1 MALRHVIVGNGPA
14 GLTAAE
20 TIRLHDADAHITIV
34 GGEDHPFYSRPGLAY
49 VLTGAIPE
57 KQLFARTD
65 KDYERA
71 QIRRTVGTVRRIEP
85 AGHRIELTDGRTLA
99 YDCLLLAVGARAV
112 RPELPGIDLEGV
124 VTLDNLDDA
133 RRILRLA
140 KKAKRACVV
149 GGGITAL
156 ELAEGL
162 AAQGVETRYLM
173 RGDRYWSGVLDPH
186 ESTLVEARLVED
198 GIRLHHGV
206 ELAAVIGNKG
216 RVTAVETRAGDRL
229 SCDLLGVAV
238 GVQPRLELA
247 QQIGLPTGRGI
258 WTDETLQTADPY
270 VFAAGDVAEVLDPAT
285 GRRGVDSLWSI
296 AIEQGRT
303 AGENMTGLHRPYRR
317 PAPFNVTKLG
327 GVTTTIIG
335 AVGSGGRDGDLVTLA
350 RGDSGAWRER
360 LDSFAVAADT
370 GVNHLRLMLGA
381 NLIVG
386 AVVMGDQALSRGL
399 QHLIREQVDISLVR
413 DLLVDQAAEAHQVVA
428 ALAERMV
435 SLGTL

>member
-1 MALRHVIVGNGPA
+1 
-14 GLTAAE
+14 
-20 TIRLHDADAHITIV
+20 
-34 GGEDHPFYSRPGLAY
+34 
-49 VLTGAIPE
+49 
-57 KQLFARTD
+57 
-65 KDYERA
+65 
-71 QIRRTVGTVRRIEP
+71 
-85 AGHRIELTDGRTLA
+85 
-99 YDCLLLAVGARAV
+99 
-112 RPELPGIDLEGV
+112 
-124 VTLDNLDDA
+124 
-133 RRILRLA
+133 
-140 KKAKRACVV
+140 
-149 GGGITAL
+149 
-156 ELAEGL
+156 
-162 AAQGVETRYLM
+162 
-173 RGDRYWSGVLDPH
+173 
-186 ESTLVEARLVED
+186 VEARLVED